1 MVTWTLSR
9 FGGSLGFGHLSNA
22 GIGKMRKLSAF
33 LLVAVPL
40 AFGSTNNCP
49 NATATSSVNN
59 GTTSNNTVIPG
70 AGPGN
75 DLSTLG
81 SVGCTAVDFK
91 FSNFNNSTFG
101 GNGENGVETLAGTYV
116 AETPAGTSNNP
127 MIDPDTLTF
136 GTVRGTATVDTNGD
150 NNDGSNNWISNHSGN
165 AVTDNIN
172 YNVANSGTG
181 PNPGAGIY
189 GIILTVY
196 NPAIGTTD
204 TGSIVVDI
212 CEGASPTGQITS
224 SAACTAASGTAFVTE
239 TLTLTTAASQTL
251 DIALSANPTALDIT
265 TVINLTGG
273 GGVAGFGAFSEGFE
287 EVPEAT
293 TLALVGVGLAALGLL
308 RFRARRANPAR
319 ATE

>member
-1 MVTWTLSR
+1 
-9 FGGSLGFGHLSNA
+9 
-22 GIGKMRKLSAF
+22 MRKLSAF

-49 NATATSSVNN
+49 NATATSSVSN
-59 GTTSNNTVIPG
+59 GTTSSNTTIPG

-81 SVGCTAVDFK
+81 SVGCTAVDFT

-127 MIDPDTLTF
+127 LIDPDTLTF
-136 GTVRGTATVDTNGD
+136 ATVRGTATVGANGD
-150 NNDGSNNWISNHSGN
+150 NNDGSNNWISNHSNN
-165 AVTDNIN
+165 AVGDDIT

-189 GIILTVY
+189 GLVLTVF
-196 NPAIGTTD
+196 NPAIGTSD
-204 TGSIVVDI
+204 SGSIVVDI
-212 CEGASPTGQITS
+212 CEGASPTAQITT
-224 SAACTAASGTAFVTE
+224 SAECTAASGTSFVTA
-239 TLTLTTAASQTL
+239 TLTLATAPFQTL

-265 TVINLTGG
+265 TVISLTGG
-273 GGVAGFGAFSEGFE
+273 GGGFAGFGAFSEGFE
-287 EVPEAT
+287 EVPEAAT
-293 TLALVGVGLAALGLL
+293 FALVGVGLGAAGLL
-308 RFRARRANPAR
+308 RFRARRTNSIRAR
-319 ATE
+319 E

>member
-1 MVTWTLSR
+1 M
-9 FGGSLGFGHLSNA
+9 
-22 GIGKMRKLSAF
+22 KKLSAF

-49 NATATSSVNN
+49 NATATSSVSN
-59 GTTSNNTVIPG
+59 GTTSNSSTIPG

-75 DLSTLG
+75 DLGTLG
-81 SVGCTAVDFK
+81 SIGCTAVDFQ

-116 AETPAGTSNNP
+116 SETPAGTANNP
-127 MIDPDTLTF
+127 LIDPDTLTF
-136 GTVRGTATVDTNGD
+136 ATVRGTATVGTNGD
-150 NNDGSNNWISNHSGN
+150 NNDGRNNWISNHSNNGV
-165 AVTDNIN
+165 ADDIT

-189 GIILTVY
+189 GLVLTVY
-196 NPAIGTTD
+196 NPAIGTND
-204 TGSIVVDI
+204 SGSIVVDI
-212 CEGASPTGQITS
+212 CEGASPTGQITT
-224 SAACTAASGTAFVTE
+224 SAECTAASGTAFITE

-251 DIALSANPTALDIT
+251 NIALSANPTALDIT

-273 GGVAGFGAFSEGFE
+273 GGVAGFGSFSEGFE
-287 EVPEAT
+287 EVPEAAT
-293 TLALVGVGLAALGLL
+293 FALVGVGLAAAGLL
-308 RFRARRANPAR
+308 RFRARRINSIR